1 MRLPGVYSMTAT
13 PLKTSTVWRLK
24 QGRIDETDDCLSN
37 EVPVALVYNGISHVV
52 LMATPQDLPELALG
66 FSLTEGIL
74 SSASQL
80 YDVEVLQTPAGM
92 LVNMDIASAAF
103 LQLKGRR
110 RNLSGRTGCGLC
122 GIESLDVVKP
132 VITPVKVRPKVSAAH
147 ISDALDAFASLQP
160 LRAQTGSV
168 HGVAWVNGS
177 GQIQALFEDVGR
189 HNALDK
195 LLGFGA
201 RAGWNWSEGFVLVS
215 SRASYE
221 MVVKSAVLGVGCLVA
236 VSAPTALAVQLAQE
250 ANMTLIGFARP
261 GQQVIYT
268 GHEYIT
274 LAD

>member
-1 MRLPGVYSMTAT
+1 MSET
-13 PLKTSTVWRLK
+13 PLKTLPVHHLKEGQLSALEDRL
-24 QGRIDETDDCLSN
+24 IN
-37 EVPVALVYNGISHVV
+37 EVPVSLIYNGISHVV

-74 SSASQL
+74 SAASQL
-80 YDVEVLQTPAGM
+80 YDVEVEETSAGM
-92 LVNMDIASAAF
+92 LVNMEIASEAF

-122 GIESLDVVKP
+122 GIESLDAVKP
-132 VITPVKVRPKVSAAH
+132 LITPVARQYLIPAAH
-147 ISDALDAFASLQP
+147 IAASLKAFSSQQP
-160 LRAQTGSV
+160 LRNETGSV
-168 HGVAWVNGS
+168 HGAAWVNSEGN
-177 GQIQALFEDVGR
+177 IEALFEDVGR

-201 RAGWNWSEGFVLVS
+201 RAGWDWSEGFVLVS

-221 MVVKSAVLGVGCLVA
+221 MVVKSAVMGVGCLLA

-250 ANMTLIGFARP
+250 ANMTLIGFAKP
-261 GQQVIYT
+261 HQQVVYT
-268 GHEYIT
+268 GHEYLK